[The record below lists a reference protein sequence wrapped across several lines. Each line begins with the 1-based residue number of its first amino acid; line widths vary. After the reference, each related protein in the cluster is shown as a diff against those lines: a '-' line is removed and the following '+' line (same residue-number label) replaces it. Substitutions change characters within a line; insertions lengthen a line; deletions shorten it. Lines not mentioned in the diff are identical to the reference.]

1 MIVFVV
7 VLFVIVVVLIVVL
20 FVVVSFVV
28 VVVVLIAVVLFV
40 LVIILFGQILRS
52 AEDHQS
58 KSANRLLP
66 LINILFSSTYSQP
79 TNTASE

>member
-7 VLFVIVVVLIVVL
+7 VLIVVV
-20 FVVVSFVV
+20 VV
-28 VVVVLIAVVLFV
+28 VVVVLIVVVLFV

>member
-7 VLFVIVVVLIVVL
+7 VLIVVVVVLIVV
-20 FVVVSFVV
+20 
-28 VVVVLIAVVLFV
+28 VVVLIVVVLFV